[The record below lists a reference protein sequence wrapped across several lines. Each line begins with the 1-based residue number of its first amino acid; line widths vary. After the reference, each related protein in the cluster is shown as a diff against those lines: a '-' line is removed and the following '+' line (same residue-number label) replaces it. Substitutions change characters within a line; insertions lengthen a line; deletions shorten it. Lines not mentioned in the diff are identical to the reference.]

1 MNGGMVGNI
10 GVGWMRLVEWLS
22 GSGGGVGGGGGG
34 VVDGACRTVEWEGMW
49 EWCGWE
55 YGNGMGR
62 VCGMGEWEGMWEW
75 GGWEYG
81 NGMGRVSGREC
92 GSGVVGNKGVE

>member
-22 GSGGGVGGGGGG
+22 GSGGWGGGGGG
-34 VVDGACRTVEWEGMW
+34 GGGWMGHAERLSGRECGSGVV
-49 EWCGWE
+49 
-55 YGNGMGR
+55 GNGMGR